1 MSTQALFR
9 VAYATAA
16 AAIVFGLLAI
26 TLSLVGADETDEP
39 PAPTGAVALSAT
51 PPTTAP
57 VTTLAPTTLPPTTL
71 PPTTLPPVTAP
82 PTTAPS
88 PPPVEYAVGSLE
100 EMICAT
106 FGDQCAKALSVVH
119 CESRFNPGTVG
130 AAGERG
136 LFQIHPVHIPYLA
149 DRGLSWDAMFDP
161 ASNIAYAHDLYS
173 RSGWGPW
180 TCA

>member
-1 MSTQALFR
+1 MAKPIAMIF
-9 VAYATAA
+9 AA
-16 AAIVFGLLAI
+16 LLATTI
-26 TLSLVGADETDEP
+26 LVAGLFSTSLDDSIPQDTI
-39 PAPTGAVALSAT
+39 APTTIVGTV

-57 VTTLAPTTLPPTTL
+57 PTTVTTTTI

-82 PTTAPS
+82 PVAAP
-88 PPPVEYAVGSLE
+88 PAPPVGVVPTTDIEQA
-100 EMICAT
+100 ICAT
-106 FGDQCAKALSVVH
+106 FVDDCAKALSVVY

-136 LFQIHPVHIPYLA
+136 LFQIHPVHIPYLQ
-149 DRGLSWDAMFDP
+149 DRGMAWDDMFSVS
-161 ASNIAYAHDLYS
+161 ANIAYAYDLYS